1 VPSPLERI
9 TRRRAADRSGTGAST
24 PLEQAEKL
32 AWPGE
37 PPRKRFMPMLR
48 RAIEDQ
54 PGVRVL
60 VVAGPELDAWRE
72 LFARAWPSVEPVLAQ
87 ADEDPSDLH
96 VRLGLAGPFDV
107 VLQAADSTALVQA
120 RLFPRLFFHLREGGT
135 YLTPALLPLSD
146 VDAASARSEAAAWL
160 ERLASSRPWPNEDS
174 ALVPAYV
181 GELWELVAEA
191 QRARLRGPET
201 VVDLASRTRDVN
213 GLARHLHDVEVH
225 GVALRIVN
233 GRRTDVL
240 LDEAEADVVLHA
252 RPDLGREVQSLPPS
266 RMTSAGEYRHNLER
280 DDYFNADMA
289 VPRLTLRAYDAP
301 VFSRGQVVTSGGFVW
316 PDTYRHHLAP
326 RLHNR
331 FVEDSAP
338 RFGRLRRSV
347 KELDDL
353 PGRWFNLDSEWPGH
367 YGHTL
372 TELLGRLWA
381 WDQVREIAPDVR
393 CLLTLTPDR
402 QPPELVAFERDIFA
416 AFDITPADV
425 HVFERPCR
433 PETLFSAT
441 SMFSLPDYVHPDM
454 VRVWDRVADHL
465 LPQAQPGDRPRRIFC
480 TRPADHKRSCTN
492 TAQVE
497 ELFVRHGFEVVRPE
511 TYPLADQIAL
521 FRGAEAIGGFGGSAL
536 FTSALCDSPKTVVT
550 VAPSSYTAR
559 NEHLIAAAR
568 GHTVISAWSTPRLV
582 HPPGGWSQQAYA
594 SDFTFDL
601 DDEGAWLDR
610 QLAALV

>member
-1 VPSPLERI
+1 
-9 TRRRAADRSGTGAST
+9 
-24 PLEQAEKL
+24 
-32 AWPGE
+32 
-37 PPRKRFMPMLR
+37 MPTLR
-48 RAIEDQ
+48 RAVEDQ

-60 VVAGPELDAWRE
+60 VVAGAELEAWTE
-72 LFARAWPSVEPVLAQ
+72 LFARAWPDVEPVVAH
-87 ADEDPSDLH
+87 ADDDASRLH
-96 VRLGLAGPFDV
+96 IRLGLAGPFDV
-107 VLQAADSTALVQA
+107 VLQAADSTAQAQA

-135 YLTPALLPLSD
+135 YLTPRLLPLTD
-146 VDAASARSEAAAWL
+146 EEAVAARAAAAASLEAA
-160 ERLASSRPWPNEDS
+160 ASSRPWPNEDS
-174 ALVPAYV
+174 ALVAPYV
-181 GELWELVAEA
+181 GELWDLVAEA
-191 QRARLRGPET
+191 QRTRLRGPAE
-201 VVDLASRTRDVN
+201 VVDLAGPTRDVN
-213 GLARHLHDVEVH
+213 GLGRHLHDVEVH

-240 LDEAEADVVLHA
+240 LDEAEADAVLQA
-252 RPDLGREVQSLPPS
+252 RPDLGREVESLPAT
-266 RMTSAGEYRHNLER
+266 RMTATGKYRHNLAR
-280 DDYFNADMA
+280 DPYFVADMA
-289 VPRLTLRAYDAP
+289 VPKLTLRAYDAP

-338 RFGRLRRSV
+338 RFGRLRRST

-381 WDQVREIAPDVR
+381 WDRVRELAPDVR

-402 QPPELVAFERDIFA
+402 RPPELVAFERDIFG
-416 AFDITPADV
+416 AFGITPADV
-425 HVFERPCR
+425 QVFERPCR
-433 PETLFSAT
+433 PETLYSAT

-454 VRVWDRVADHL
+454 VRIWDRVAEHL
-465 LPQAQPGDRPRRIFC
+465 LPQAGSGDRPRRIFC

-492 TAQVE
+492 TDQVE
-497 ELFVRHGFEVVRPE
+497 ELFERHGFEVVRPE
-511 TYPLADQIAL
+511 TLPLADQIAL
-521 FRGAEAIGGFGGSAL
+521 FRGADAIGGFGGSAL
-536 FTSALCDSPKTVVT
+536 FTSALCDSPKTVIT
-550 VAPSSYTAR
+550 VAPTSYTAR

-568 GHTVISAWSTPRLV
+568 GHTVISAWSKPRLT

-601 DDEGAWLDR
+601 DDEGSWLNR
-610 QLAALV
+610 QLAGLG